1 MCLDGLNLPRL
12 NWQILM
18 KGLLEREVAM
28 RLGTPTQHAHIDR
41 QMRKPLANSRDLE
54 LDLEWSLNVCPA
66 LIRVGVWL
74 QTSPVNKDAGAA
86 ETSFALGHFPPQ
98 SRHTSP

>member
-1 MCLDGLNLPRL
+1 MCLDGLNLQCL

-28 RLGTPTQHAHIDR
+28 RLGKLVQHVHIDR
-41 QMRKPLANSRDLE
+41 QMHKPLANSRDRE
-54 LDLEWSLNVCPA
+54 LDLEWSSNVCPA

-74 QTSPVNKDAGAA
+74 QTSPEYMDAGAA
-86 ETSFALGHFPPQ
+86 ETSFALGHSTPQ
-98 SRHTSP
+98 RRHTSP